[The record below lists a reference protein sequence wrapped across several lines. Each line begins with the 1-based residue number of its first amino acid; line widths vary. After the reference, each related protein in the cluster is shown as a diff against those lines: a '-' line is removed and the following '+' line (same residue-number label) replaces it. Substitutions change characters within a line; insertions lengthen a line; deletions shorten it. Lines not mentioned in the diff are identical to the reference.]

1 MHFLGMA
8 GMPRRISDYPDSFAT
23 LNHLASLGSMISVA
37 ATLLFFYIIL
47 DALLVQKRAA
57 APSSWSSEAATQC
70 GIEDD
75 VMVFLGMVFGVLVVL
90 YYCEHK
96 KSGQTAIPGVDK
108 ADAAAAAQLNFQTPA
123 TTIME
128 KIVDLHH
135 DLMFFIIVV
144 VVFVS

>member
-8 GMPRRISDYPDSFAT
+8 GMPRRISDYPDSYAT
-23 LNHLASLGSMISVA
+23 LNYIASLGSMISVA
-37 ATLLFFYIIL
+37 ATLLFFYIII
-47 DALLVQKRAA
+47 DALLVQKRNAA
-57 APSSWSSEAATQC
+57 TSSWAPEEAIQCCLSITAVSEK
-70 GIEDD
+70 G
-75 VMVFLGMVFGVLVVL
+75 
-90 YYCEHK
+90 
-96 KSGQTAIPGVDK
+96 
-108 ADAAAAAQLNFQTPA
+108 DAAATDQLGFQTPA